1 MKPDTYFRR
10 EGFDIYTDC
19 YLNLSE
25 AILGAEKKIKTLQGD
40 VDLKI
45 DKGTQD
51 GDKKKLANYV

>member
-1 MKPDTYFRR
+1 
-10 EGFDIYTDC
+10 
-19 YLNLSE
+19 LNLSE
-25 AILGAEKKIKTLQGD
+25 AILGSEKKIKTLQGD